1 MILSF
6 KLQYMIQPDPDV
18 NDSSKLLK
26 SLLSSVPFG
35 IIVLDSQGRVKLVNR
50 HAKDLLSIDPSTD
63 LTGSHL
69 IKHIEHL
76 KPLNEEFESYL
87 EQPESY
93 KTFESITYHDKSI
106 DISFQLI
113 HDGFLVIIYD
123 ITRVK
128 VLETDSIQAIIT
140 GQENER
146 RRLAREIH
154 DGIGPLLSSVKLE
167 LDLFLEDLKEHDSNI
182 PNEKLYN
189 IRQTIDTISVD
200 LRDLSHS
207 LIPRLL
213 EEFGLL
219 SAFQNMVSR
228 LTRTK
233 KSYVDLYCN
242 LDPEDRFDKD
252 IELNLF
258 RCGQELLNNAIKH
271 ANAKKVILQ
280 LIKHDESIILMVE
293 DDGIGF
299 NPDQSKKSSDGIG
312 LLNIETRVRALNG
325 DFLIEAQKERGSLV
339 SIEIPL

>member
-1 MILSF
+1 MAQS
-6 KLQYMIQPDPDV
+6 DPDL
-18 NDSSKLLK
+18 NDSSILLK

-35 IIVLDSQGRVKLVNR
+35 IIVLDTQGKVKLVNQ
-50 HAKDLLSIDPSTD
+50 HAKELLSIDHSTD
-63 LTGSHL
+63 LTGGHL
-69 IKHIEHL
+69 IAHIEHL
-76 KPLNEEFESYL
+76 KPLDEEFESYL
-87 EQPESY
+87 KQPEPY
-93 KTFESITYHDKSI
+93 KSFESITYYDKSF
-106 DISFQLI
+106 DISFRVI
-113 HDGFLVIIYD
+113 NGGFLVIIYD
-123 ITRVK
+123 ITSVK
-128 VLETDSIQAIIT
+128 VLETDSIQAIIS

-154 DGIGPLLSSVKLE
+154 DGIGPLLSSAKLE
-167 LDLFLEDLKEHDSNI
+167 LDLFLEDLKELDSNI
-182 PNEKLYN
+182 PDEKLYN

-228 LTRTK
+228 LNRTK
-233 KSYVDLYCN
+233 KSSVDLYCN

-280 LIKHDESIILMVE
+280 LIKHENSIVLMVE

-299 NPDQSKKSSDGIG
+299 DPDQSKKNSDGIG
-312 LLNIETRVRALNG
+312 LLNIDTRVRALNG
-325 DFLIEAQKERGSLV
+325 DFLIEAEKERGSLV